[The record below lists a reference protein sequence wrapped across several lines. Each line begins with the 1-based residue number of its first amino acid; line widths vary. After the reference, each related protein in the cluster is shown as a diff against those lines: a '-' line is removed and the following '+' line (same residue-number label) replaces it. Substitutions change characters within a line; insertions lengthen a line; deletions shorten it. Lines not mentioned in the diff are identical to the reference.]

1 LIKIREKNNNTTF
14 PFCRYLANKDIHH
27 ASLAFK
33 NFLSAGSQPVAA
45 ESTVRRAPADEPTP
59 YFIFADPWMNFTQM
73 TLLTVQRDGAE
84 LFKELKSK
92 YEGLY
97 GSEPS
102 FVEVVEEI
110 GLRFFNIPKPRKQ
123 GNMIQEMMANLF
135 SGGGGAPGGANPLLQ
150 LSSGASKS
158 SGEDLD

>member
-1 LIKIREKNNNTTF
+1 M
-14 PFCRYLANKDIHH
+14 ANKDIHH
-27 ASLAFK
+27 ANLAFK
-33 NFLSAGSQPVAA
+33 SFISAGPQPVAA
-45 ESTVRRAPADEPTP
+45 ESKVRRAPADEPTP

-84 LFKELKSK
+84 LFKELKTK

-102 FVEVVEEI
+102 FVEVVNDI
-110 GLRFFNIPKPRKQ
+110 GLVFFNIAKPRKQ
-123 GNMIQEMMANLF
+123 GNMMQEMMANLF
-135 SGGGGAPGGANPLLQ
+135 GGGGGAGANPLLQ
-150 LSSGASKS
+150 LGGASKS